1 MSWVYGLIVRIRNAM
16 YGHGRG
22 IHRVPLPVISV
33 GNITVGG
40 TGKTPLVTWIV
51 RQLRESGHNP
61 AIVMRGYAS
70 VDPSK
75 ADEVV
80 EYHDQLQE
88 IDIVVGADRYAN
100 ITSYIAN
107 GGQADCFVMDD
118 GFQHRRLHRDLDI
131 VVLDFL
137 RNALV
142 ERMLPAGW
150 LREPIEG
157 LKRAHA
163 FVVSHASQKNPTYAQ
178 SVDAIAGK
186 EPISWTSHHWTK
198 LHLHYSKG
206 QTTEELD
213 WLMGKK
219 VAVRLGIG
227 YPGPVIEAL
236 VRLGAKISLQLP
248 AGDHQ
253 PFTVSEIEI
262 LISASKS
269 VDAIVMTLKDWVKA
283 RDIVDLTKLH
293 CPVVVPNLVL
303 EIVDGDEELK
313 TLVLSV
319 FK

>member
-1 MSWVYGLIVRIRNAM
+1 MYGLIVRIRNAM

-22 IHRVPLPVISV
+22 IHRVALPVISV

-51 RQLRESGHNP
+51 RRLREAGHRP

-80 EYHDQLQE
+80 EYHEQLQE
-88 IDIVVGADRYAN
+88 IDIVVGGDRYAN
-100 ITSYIAN
+100 INAYLAQ

-137 RNALV
+137 RDAL
-142 ERMLPAGW
+142 EDQMLPAGW

-157 LKRAHA
+157 LKRADVL
-163 FVVSHASQKNPTYAQ
+163 VVSHSPQKNPMYAEK
-178 SVDAIAGK
+178 VDALAGK
-186 EPISWTSHHWTK
+186 EPIAWTTHHWTK
-198 LHLHYSKG
+198 LHLHHRHGKTAEG
-206 QTTEELD
+206 LD

-253 PFTVSEIEI
+253 PFTDSEIEG
-262 LISASKS
+262 LIQASKN

-283 RDIVDLTKLH
+283 REIVDLAMLQ

-303 EIVDGDEELK
+303 EIVDGDKELES
-313 TLVLSV
+313 LILSV
-319 FK
+319 FKEG